1 MRPNTSSDS
10 NEGSFSHDHSGLRP
24 LRIPEK
30 YCRHPLVKDRVFF
43 TLPADLLG
51 QLFLGS
57 GATAFGSLEKD
68 MELDL
73 SSVMG
78 DHTHTVGFWR
88 NQPVVYGHLRQ
99 RKLTDIRLDA
109 ATLQKLGWELTVEK
123 ANANLQTAESR
134 LSRMSE
140 IAQGYA
146 GWLTTNPAFVQEKD
160 DLLRQF
166 ASQVNQWGIPN
177 LTGPP
182 RLAVREEATPAEPAL
197 TTCCEKFQEFCI
209 RWRLAGLAAP
219 NLPLPLQPQTP
230 ALGLALMTG
239 PLTEI
244 GSVFYLPD
252 TYPVPSR
259 DELRDI
265 LEDSLRGSG
274 TASHLSEWTELVRG
288 GNPAK
293 NQIPRFGRIFELQH
307 YWRILHERHAQAI
320 RGRLG
325 DLKFAIAEF
334 LGTSSDSIHGDLI
347 FIRKRLGEDWV
358 SRGNNSALENE
369 PAL

>member
-1 MRPNTSSDS
+1 MPSKLSSDS
-10 NEGSFSHDHSGLRP
+10 GESSLKRQQSGFP
-24 LRIPEK
+24 SPDISEK
-30 YCRHPLVKDRVFF
+30 YCRHLLVKDRVFF
-43 TLPADLLG
+43 TLPADFLC

-57 GATAFGSLEKD
+57 GATAFDSLVKD

-88 NQPVVYGHLRQ
+88 NKPVVYGYLRQ
-99 RKLTDIRLDA
+99 RKLTDMRLDA

-140 IAQGYA
+140 VAQGYA
-146 GWLTTNPAFVQEKD
+146 GWLTTNLVFIQEQD

-166 ASQVNQWGIPN
+166 ASQVNQWGIPS

-182 RLAVREEATPAEPAL
+182 RLAVPEEVTPAEPAL

-230 ALGLALMTG
+230 TLGLALMTG
-239 PLTEI
+239 PLMEI

-288 GNPAK
+288 SNPAK
-293 NQIPRFGRIFELQH
+293 NKIPRFGRVFELQH
-307 YWRILHERHAQAI
+307 YCRILHERHAQAI
-320 RGRLG
+320 HRRLG
-325 DLKFAIAEF
+325 DLEFALASFMGVSPE
-334 LGTSSDSIHGDLI
+334 TIHRDLL
-347 FIRKRLGEDWV
+347 FIRDRLGEDWM

-369 PAL
+369 PSL